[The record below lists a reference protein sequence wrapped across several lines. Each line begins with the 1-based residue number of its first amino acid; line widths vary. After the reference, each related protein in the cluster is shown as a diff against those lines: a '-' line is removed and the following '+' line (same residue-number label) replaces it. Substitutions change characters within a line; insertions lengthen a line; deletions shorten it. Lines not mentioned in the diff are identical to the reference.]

1 MRRFGIVAT
10 CWQGVVRWP
19 GRRRRSSPER
29 RPMAI
34 ANRDAGS
41 RRHPKQDLGAITS
54 QKVVAQ
60 SDQITRLNKQLGVNG
75 AVNSSPDYI
84 GC

>member
-10 CWQGVVRWP
+10 CWQGEVGCP

-41 RRHPKQDLGAITS
+41 RRRPRQDLGAITS

-60 SDQITRLNKQLGVNG
+60 GDQLTRLNKQLR
-75 AVNSSPDYI
+75 DKLRT
-84 GC
+84 

>member
-1 MRRFGIVAT
+1 
-10 CWQGVVRWP
+10 
-19 GRRRRSSPER
+19 
-29 RPMAI
+29 MAI
-34 ANRDAGS
+34 ANRDAES

-60 SDQITRLNKQLGVNG
+60 GDQLRRLNKQLWVIG

>member
-1 MRRFGIVAT
+1 
-10 CWQGVVRWP
+10 
-19 GRRRRSSPER
+19 
-29 RPMAI
+29 MAI

-41 RRHPKQDLGAITS
+41 RRRPRQDLWTITS

-60 SDQITRLNKQLGVNG
+60 GDQLRRLNKQLWVNG
-75 AVNSSPDYI
+75 AVNSSPDDI

>member
-1 MRRFGIVAT
+1 
-10 CWQGVVRWP
+10 
-19 GRRRRSSPER
+19 
-29 RPMAI
+29 MAI

-60 SDQITRLNKQLGVNG
+60 GDQVTRLIKQFRVNG
-75 AVNSSPDYI
+75 AVNSSPDDI

>member
-1 MRRFGIVAT
+1 
-10 CWQGVVRWP
+10 
-19 GRRRRSSPER
+19 
-29 RPMAI
+29 MAI

-41 RRHPKQDLGAITS
+41 RRRPRQDLGAITS

-60 SDQITRLNKQLGVNG
+60 SDQLTRLNKQFGVNG
-75 AVNSSPDYI
+75 TVNSSPDDI

>member
-1 MRRFGIVAT
+1 
-10 CWQGVVRWP
+10 
-19 GRRRRSSPER
+19 
-29 RPMAI
+29 MAI

-41 RRHPKQDLGAITS
+41 RRRPRQDLGAITS

-60 SDQITRLNKQLGVNG
+60 GDQVTRLNKQFRVNG
-75 AVNSSPDYI
+75 AVNSSPDDI

>member
-1 MRRFGIVAT
+1 
-10 CWQGVVRWP
+10 
-19 GRRRRSSPER
+19 
-29 RPMAI
+29 MAI

-60 SDQITRLNKQLGVNG
+60 GDQLTRLNNQLRDKLRTQFK
-75 AVNSSPDYI
+75 PR
-84 GC
+84 